1 MSDNSRH
8 SFISARLN
16 SSSLSV
22 ENGMP
27 SDNVRYARRVALMV
41 KPEEVQNFLARMRRE
56 VFPNLKKQAGI
67 RRMYL
72 MHTPGESEFVSL
84 TFWND
89 KSYADSY
96 GTSSQYA
103 NNTESIRNML
113 ESEPTLTQFDVDLH
127 GINAEDLPA
136 PKTALSKIRAT
147 TNRRAAAKSKVKK
160 RRSRKS

>member
-1 MSDNSRH
+1 
-8 SFISARLN
+8 
-16 SSSLSV
+16 
-22 ENGMP
+22 MP
-27 SDNVRYARRVALMV
+27 SDNIRYARRVALTV
-41 KPEEVQNFLARMRRE
+41 KPEEVQNFLARMRSI

-72 MHTPGESEFVSL
+72 LHTPGESEFVSL
-84 TFWND
+84 TFWNN

-136 PKTALSKIRAT
+136 PKTALSKVRAT
-147 TNRRAAAKSKVKK
+147 TNRSKATAKSKAK
-160 RRSRKS
+160 RSTPKRNSRKS